1 VVLLVTMSDACKLY
15 VGRLSYDTRNED
27 LMDRFEEFG
36 KVSDATI
43 ITDRETGRSRGFGFA
58 TFTNEKDAED
68 VKKQLNESEFMG
80 GPLLFDKRSQD
91 VVGVGVA
98 AAVTEAEVEEDI
110 MMGVTVVDTEAVS
123 FIVL

>member
-1 VVLLVTMSDACKLY
+1 MSDACKLY

>member
-1 VVLLVTMSDACKLY
+1 
-15 VGRLSYDTRNED
+15 
-27 LMDRFEEFG
+27 MDRFEEFG